1 MINRIPKS
9 IFLFA
14 SFLLLLAMYWPSMHG
29 LPVWDDLSYMFKYDV
44 VTKDFSYLTIFKD
57 FAWPLSVSFQKVL
70 FHWWG
75 HNYTYYHLLNV
86 GLHFLN
92 AFLLLKVADFFKISF
107 SRILF
112 LIFLLHPSNVISVS
126 WMIQLKTLMCF
137 LFAITSFLF
146 LIKAQNN
153 KRWYLL
159 SWVFFLFSLLSKS
172 ASLPLCVFFFFFS
185 YKQGNRKDLLWLI
198 PFFVFSVFSGFRTI
212 ESSVTKKALGHV
224 ETKLMK
230 PIDAE
235 TSSRVQKKPII
246 EKAAPTVPT
255 VRLPVSPTPVTAKK
269 EKILIHLEKIVLTAH
284 YYFWQTLLP
293 LKNQPVKGLHYSS
306 PGTVEYFHIIFILL
320 VVGIS
325 WGSLVN
331 AYLGFGY
338 LMMLP
343 FLGIF
348 SAPYMNLA
356 WVSDQHLYLALPF
369 FLCLW
374 LTLLSKWKMK
384 FSAVVPLL
392 YLPLCCYLL
401 LTSTPYYQN
410 EIGFYKASLEAD
422 ALNVPMAYNLAVSYV
437 QKGDLNQA
445 INVTNTM
452 VNMAEIAPELH
463 KNKYYPYIYFLHSD
477 LQRVMNKKQK

>member
-14 SFLLLLAMYWPSMHG
+14 SFLLLLALYWPSMHG

-75 HNYTYYHLLNV
+75 HNYTNYHLLNV

-92 AFLLLKVADFFKISF
+92 AFLLLKVADFFKLSF

-137 LFAITSFLF
+137 LFAIISFLF

-153 KRWYLL
+153 KRWYFL
-159 SWVFFLFSLLSKS
+159 SWTFFLFSLLSKS
-172 ASLPLCVFFFFFS
+172 ASLPLSVMFFFFS

-198 PFFVFSVFSGFRTI
+198 PFFVFSLFSGLRTI
-212 ESSVTKKALGHV
+212 ESPVTKEALGDIQ
-224 ETKLMK
+224 TKLIR
-230 PIDAE
+230 PIAAE
-235 TSSRVQKKPII
+235 TSSQVQKKSFE
-246 EKAAPTVPT
+246 EKDTRPVPVVT
-255 VRLPVSPTPVTAKK
+255 SPSPV
-269 EKILIHLEKIVLTAH
+269 EMNLEKIVLTAH

-293 LKNQPVKGLHYSS
+293 LKNQPVKGLNYSS
-306 PGTVEYFHIIFILL
+306 PGAVEYFHLIFVLLIIVIN
-320 VVGIS
+320 
-325 WGSLVN
+325 WGNLIN
-331 AYLGFGY
+331 GYLACGY

-348 SAPYMNLA
+348 PAPFMNLA

-384 FSAVVPLL
+384 LSFTVPML
-392 YLPLCCYLL
+392 YLPMCGYLV

-410 EIGFYKASLEAD
+410 EIDFYKASLEAD
-422 ALNVPMAYNLAVSYV
+422 ALNVPMAYNLAVSYI

-445 INVTNTM
+445 INVANTM

-477 LQRVMNKKQK
+477 LQKMMNKKQK